1 MRIAVAQQNYTIG
14 DIEGNAAKIMGVI
27 EAQKNSVDLII
38 FTELALTG
46 YYPQDL
52 IFSKPVRDAE
62 AVALKKIADATEEA
76 KAAVVIGCVTENPFA
91 GKPFQNSVK
100 VYANGVEAFAYSKKL
115 LPTYNIFE
123 EARHFSPGQQQGVWI
138 YNGLKLGFLICE
150 DGWGMAENGLYAA
163 NPVDELKNQS
173 VDLIISINASPS
185 NLGKQT
191 ERRKAFKDVALTC
204 QAPIIYS
211 NQVGGNDEIVFDGAS
226 FAVNKYGEQ
235 VGLMPSFE
243 EAVGILEYDQNAG
256 EEFRKGQFVRADGFD
271 NEEITVDA
279 KLLAMQAM
287 TGLRDYVEKLG
298 MKGVVVGSSGGID
311 SAVTLALAAKALGP
325 ERVKAVTMPSKYSSK
340 GSVSDSVDLC
350 NNLGVELFTR
360 PIKKDFDVAID
371 EFEAAFRDLPSGLT
385 QENIQAR
392 IRGRILMEYSNHTG
406 SLVLSTGN
414 KSEMAV
420 GYTTLYGD
428 MNGGVN
434 AIGDFYKTEV
444 FKVAK
449 WFNQLYPETPIPET
463 IITKPPSAE
472 LAPGQV
478 DIDSLPPYDVLDAIL
493 RVYIEAD
500 LLTDTER
507 NLQIM
512 TLRGAAEE
520 TIKKVCRMV
529 DKAEFKRRQAPPI
542 IRVQK
547 RSFGTGRHLPIV
559 AKYPEINKLR
569 DLSLMLR

>member
-1 MRIAVAQQNYTIG
+1 MRIAVAQLNYTIG
-14 DIEGNAAKIMGVI
+14 DIAGNAEKIMTVI
-27 EAQKNSVDLII
+27 GTHKGAVDLIV

-52 IFSKPVRDAE
+52 IFSKPVRNAQATALRQIAE
-62 AVALKKIADATEEA
+62 ATAGAR
-76 KAAVVIGCVTENPFA
+76 AAVVIGCATENPFA
-91 GKPFQNSVK
+91 GKPFQNSLK
-100 VYANGVEAFAYSKKL
+100 IFADGVETFAYAKKL

-138 YNGLKLGFLICE
+138 YKGLKLGFLICE
-150 DGWGMAENGLYAA
+150 DGWGLAENNLYAA
-163 NPVDELKNQS
+163 NPVDELKNQQ
-173 VDLIISINASPS
+173 VDLVLSINASPS

-191 ERRKAFKDVALTC
+191 ERRKVFKEVALVC
-204 QAPIIYS
+204 RAPLVYA

-226 FAVNKYGEQ
+226 FALNKYGEQ
-235 VGLMPSFE
+235 VGLMPSFA
-243 EAVGILEYDQNAG
+243 EAVGMLEYDQNAG
-256 EEFRKGQFVRADGFD
+256 EEFKKGQFVKAEGFD
-271 NEEITVDA
+271 NAELSVDA
-279 KLLAMQAM
+279 ELLARQAM

-325 ERVKAVTMPSKYSSK
+325 DRVKAVTMPSKYSSQ
-340 GSVSDSVDLC
+340 GSIADSVELC
-350 NNLGVELFTR
+350 NNLDIELFTR
-360 PIKKDFDVAID
+360 PIKQDFDLAV
-371 EFEAAFRDLPSGLT
+371 EQFGSAFGEPPSGLA

-392 IRGRILMEYSNHTG
+392 IRGRVLMEYSNHTG
-406 SLVLSTGN
+406 YLVLSTGN
-414 KSEMAV
+414 KSEIAV
-420 GYTTLYGD
+420 GYATLFGD

-449 WFNQLYPETPIPET
+449 WFNQQYPETPIPEA

-478 DIDSLPPYDVLDAIL
+478 DTDSLPAYDVLDAIL
-493 RVYIEAD
+493 RVYLEAD

-507 NLQIM
+507 DLQIM

-520 TIKKVCRMV
+520 TIEEVCRMV
-529 DKAEFKRRQAPPI
+529 DRAEFKRRQAPPI

-547 RSFGTGRHLPIV
+547 RSFGSGRHLPIV
-559 AKYPEINKLR
+559 ANYPEINKLS